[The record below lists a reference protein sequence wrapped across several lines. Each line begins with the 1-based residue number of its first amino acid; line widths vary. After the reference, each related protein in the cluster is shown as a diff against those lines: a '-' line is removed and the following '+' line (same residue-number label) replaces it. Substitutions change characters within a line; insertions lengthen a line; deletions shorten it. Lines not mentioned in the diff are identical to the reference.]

1 MPAETHAAGVASTSP
16 ALTIENAIP
25 PDMRAAVEARLVAI
39 ERNERVRILLAV
51 ESGSRAWGFP
61 SPDSDYDV
69 RFLYLRPLAHYLS
82 VARRRDVIEIAADGS
97 LPLDIGGWDFVKA
110 LGLALGSNPVLHE
123 WLRSPI
129 VYRHDGPIV
138 DALLGFV
145 REEYSLQRQAL
156 HYIATAERKWWATVA
171 GREHVRPKDY
181 CYVIRPLLATAWVVQ
196 NLSVAPM
203 NVDELLAGIDLAA
216 ELRVAFADFRR
227 RKQATAEGMVFQ
239 RETVLDRWIER
250 ELTERRAD
258 CLALP
263 ARKPDVEWADRLFR
277 EALGLE

>member
-1 MPAETHAAGVASTSP
+1 MQSESHAAGVVSASLGRTV
-16 ALTIENAIP
+16 EDAIP
-25 PDMRAAVEARLVAI
+25 PGMRAAVEARLSAI
-39 ERNERVRILLAV
+39 EGNERVRILLAV

-82 VARRRDVIEIAADGS
+82 VARRRDVIELGTDDS
-97 LPLDIGGWDFVKA
+97 VPLDIGGWDFAKA

-129 VYRHDGPIV
+129 VYRRDGPII
-138 DALLGFV
+138 DSLLAFV
-145 REEYSLQRQAL
+145 REEYSLRRQAL
-156 HYIATAERKWWATVA
+156 HYLATAERKWRTTIV
-171 GREHVRPKDY
+171 GFESVRPKDY
-181 CYVIRPLLATAWVVQ
+181 CYVIRPLLATAWVAQ

-203 NVDELLAGIDLAA
+203 NVDELLAGIDLTA

-227 RKQATAEGMVFQ
+227 RKQMAAEGVEFR
-239 RETVLDRWIER
+239 RETVLDRWIES
-250 ELTERRAD
+250 ELAVRRAD

-263 ARKPDVEWADRLFR
+263 VRKPDVERADRLFR
-277 EALGLE
+277 EALGIE